1 MDGLMAGWLD
11 GCLASLLAGWLAGLL
26 AVWLAVWL
34 VGLTPR
40 HPPDT
45 FQIARAKVDSAQPG
59 A

>member
-11 GCLASLLAGWLAGLL
+11 GCLASLLAGWLAGWLAGLL

-45 FQIARAKVDSAQPG
+45 FQIARDRR
-59 A
+59 